1 MILTLLF
8 FLGASLGSF
17 LTLILFRVHQKIS
30 IIRPRSF
37 CDCCHHPLN
46 IKDLIPVIS
55 YLFCRGK
62 CRFCNYNF
70 SSQSF
75 QMEFYLGLSLVNW
88 GLTFDWLALIIEI
101 VMGICYLT
109 DLQELRIYT
118 ICPLILIACVLPFR
132 LDNLISSLFLTTIL
146 FIVSFLKK
154 GLGVGDI
161 LLLFPLFLFLGIT
174 MSLFFLI
181 LSCSL
186 VIVIYLLSQHFIQKK
201 IPFVPYLSWGFLFT
215 NFLIMT
221 LSR

>member
-8 FLGASLGSF
+8 FLGASFGSF
-17 LTLILFRVHQKIS
+17 LTLVLFRVHQKIS

-88 GLTFDWLALIIEI
+88 GLTFDWLALLIEI

-118 ICPLILIACVLPFR
+118 ICPLILITC
-132 LDNLISSLFLTTIL
+132 I
-146 FIVSFLKK
+146 
-154 GLGVGDI
+154 LGVGDI
-161 LLLFPLFLFLGIT
+161 LLLFPLFLFLGLT

-186 VIVIYLLSQHFIQKK
+186 VIIIYLLSQHFIQKK

-215 NFLIMT
+215 NFLIIT
-221 LSR
+221 LSW